1 MPLRMDSLIVVSL
14 LSYCTNIS
22 FYLILKAKHIP
33 AHNNPVIERLL
44 IYRNLINDMG
54 EVDALLAP
62 QLRQLLSAGQNEMAA
77 MKPGSS
83 KQITNHKMSEEAGA
97 EPSYSD
103 LDEEAA
109 LHFYRGME
117 RLKLNRTYRLR

>member
-1 MPLRMDSLIVVSL
+1 MPLRMDSLIVSL
-14 LSYCTNIS
+14 LSHCTNIS

-33 AHNNPVIERLL
+33 AHNHPVIERLL

-54 EVDALLAP
+54 EVDAWLAP
-62 QLRQLLSAGQNEMAA
+62 QLLSAGQNEMAA

-83 KQITNHKMSEEAGA
+83 KQITNNKMSEEAGA